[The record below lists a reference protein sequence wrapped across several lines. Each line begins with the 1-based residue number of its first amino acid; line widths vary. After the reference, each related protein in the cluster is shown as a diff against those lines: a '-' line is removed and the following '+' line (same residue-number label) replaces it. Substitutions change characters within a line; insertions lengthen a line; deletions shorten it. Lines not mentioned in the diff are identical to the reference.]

1 MEAMKRPSFSFSAV
15 FLLLLFLSSGNR
27 VTMGQ
32 NSDCDLQS
40 LASPGC
46 NQDGCNNLCIQ
57 HFGKTGK
64 FGPVYG
70 VCFASAICMCRQC

>member
-1 MEAMKRPSFSFSAV
+1 MHGLMTSETCTT
-15 FLLLLFLSSGNR
+15 GNR

-40 LASPGC
+40 FASPGC